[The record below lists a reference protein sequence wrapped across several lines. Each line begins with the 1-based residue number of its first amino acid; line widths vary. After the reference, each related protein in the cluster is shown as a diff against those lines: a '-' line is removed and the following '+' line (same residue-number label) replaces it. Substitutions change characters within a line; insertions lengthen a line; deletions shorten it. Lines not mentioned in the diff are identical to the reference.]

1 MKVTLELPD
10 ELVASLPKN
19 GRARNAAVVNGLT
32 QQRRRQRNEVSDWR
46 DVVDFF
52 ATNPTPEQI
61 VALRSDPARTKRIQT
76 LLAKN
81 QDAGLNPSEEA
92 EMDALLAVEHAVS
105 LAKARA
111 LAKLNGPPPK
121 A

>member
-19 GRARNAAVVNGLT
+19 GRARTAVVVNGLA
-32 QQRRRQRNEVSDWR
+32 QQRRRQRNEISDWR

-61 VALRSDPARTKRIQT
+61 VALRSDPTRTKRIES

-81 QDAGLNPSEEA
+81 QDAGLTPSEEA

-111 LAKLNGPPPK
+111 LAKLNGAPPK